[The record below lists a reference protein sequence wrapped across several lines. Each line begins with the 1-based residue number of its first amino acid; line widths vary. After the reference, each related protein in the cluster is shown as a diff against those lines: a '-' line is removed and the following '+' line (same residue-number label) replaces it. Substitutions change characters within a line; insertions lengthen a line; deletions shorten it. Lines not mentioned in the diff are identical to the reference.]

1 MFVSACQKLTTSKSS
16 RPTTP
21 NHYTPRGQ
29 QQPSYNPAGGPY
41 AMASPGNATGST
53 TTGNGYGPGSGIIS
67 GAPPS
72 PGFQHSPHHASI
84 PSSYHKVNTYKRSAV
99 TFKVLRLTLRNFTDL
114 LIQTWKSWLHLNIYN
129 LRFALWRVLDFRFL
143 AAIWLPK
150 QYLAWIC
157 FYQIHN
163 NFWQNKFWIWN
174 YIRCC
179 TNLVK

>member
-99 TFKVLRLTLRNFTDL
+99 TFKVLRLTWRNITHFCLTKHEKV
-114 LIQTWKSWLHLNIYN
+114 W
-129 LRFALWRVLDFRFL
+129 
-143 AAIWLPK
+143 
-150 QYLAWIC
+150 
-157 FYQIHN
+157 
-163 NFWQNKFWIWN
+163 NFWFTSIICNLAFAVWRAREKKEWIF
-174 YIRCC
+174 
-179 TNLVK
+179 LS

>member
-1 MFVSACQKLTTSKSS
+1 MFLFFKDWNLLHISQAFKFMTSNLVSQSQKYSITSYSIQLFVSACQKLTTSKSS

-21 NHYTPRGQ
+21 NHYTPRG

-84 PSSYHKVNTYKRSAV
+84 PSSYHKVNMREVQS
-99 TFKVLRLTLRNFTDL
+99 
-114 LIQTWKSWLHLNIYN
+114 LI
-129 LRFALWRVLDFRFL
+129 
-143 AAIWLPK
+143 
-150 QYLAWIC
+150 
-157 FYQIHN
+157 
-163 NFWQNKFWIWN
+163 KF
-174 YIRCC
+174 
-179 TNLVK
+179 

>member
-1 MFVSACQKLTTSKSS
+1 MKRLPKSCFCFSKIEICYTYHKHSNSWLQNLCTSQKYSITYHILQLFVSACQKLTTSKSS

-84 PSSYHKVNTYKRSAV
+84 PSSYHKVNMREVQS
-99 TFKVLRLTLRNFTDL
+99 L
-114 LIQTWKSWLHLNIYN
+114 L
-129 LRFALWRVLDFRFL
+129 
-143 AAIWLPK
+143 
-150 QYLAWIC
+150 
-157 FYQIHN
+157 
-163 NFWQNKFWIWN
+163 KF
-174 YIRCC
+174 
-179 TNLVK
+179 

>member
-1 MFVSACQKLTTSKSS
+1 MFIWGKEKYACIIFFLNTKICRWINFIVFWPSNLELRLPKSCFCFSKIEICYTYHKHSNTWLQSTISQSQKYSITSYSIQLFVSACQKLTTSKSS

-67 GAPPS
+67 GGAPPS

-84 PSSYHKVNTYKRSAV
+84 PSSYHKVNMR
-99 TFKVLRLTLRNFTDL
+99 KVQSL
-114 LIQTWKSWLHLNIYN
+114 L
-129 LRFALWRVLDFRFL
+129 
-143 AAIWLPK
+143 
-150 QYLAWIC
+150 
-157 FYQIHN
+157 
-163 NFWQNKFWIWN
+163 KF
-174 YIRCC
+174 
-179 TNLVK
+179 